1 MLKMVMKI
9 DEEKEAN
16 NNNNTGQI
24 DKKDYWNNELKS
36 LGVHPKRKNELND
49 KEELQNLA
57 DSIKLSMYQDYKT
70 AYSKD
75 GDKHKEEAKATVHP

>member
-1 MLKMVMKI
+1 MSNMVMKV
-9 DEEKEAN
+9 DEKKKEDD
-16 NNNNTGQI
+16 NTGQLG
-24 DKKDYWNNELKS
+24 KKDYWNNELKS

-57 DSIKLSMYQDYKT
+57 DGIKLSMYQDYKT

-75 GDKHKEEAKATVHP
+75 GDKHKEEAKATVHT